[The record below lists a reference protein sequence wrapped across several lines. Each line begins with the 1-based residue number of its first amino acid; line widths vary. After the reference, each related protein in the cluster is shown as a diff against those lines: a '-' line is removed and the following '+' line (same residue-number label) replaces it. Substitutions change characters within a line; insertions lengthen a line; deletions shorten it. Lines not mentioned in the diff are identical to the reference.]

1 KPIPEQFVHKIMDDL
16 SISSDVSDLMA
27 KAAEVVIPP
36 TPVVVEEQPP
46 VVVDPTGPKAI
57 ISLEQLEQFEAA
69 ESAVGRVELLQ
80 TALGVQHYPVNP
92 RTSVLVDF
100 CFGVLNFAR
109 DDAHL
114 PPDKTLCLLTLAHEL
129 YMYSTQ
135 PLPAAESEAS
145 LSEPVPSSP
154 DEKTEPE
161 ENGQTVVVK
170 VLPSVAPA
178 DAYPM
183 VEQAYEQFKDKI
195 RRASGVMTCTTQSDE
210 QSTDETP
217 SPPASIATPF
227 SPTEVAQIVAFF
239 TSTFFRHLRAYQF
252 LSRVARPGVVR
263 EKALVVE
270 TPLRPAALAD
280 ATMSP

>member
-1 KPIPEQFVHKIMDDL
+1 MP
-16 SISSDVSDLMA
+16 
-27 KAAEVVIPP
+27 KAVEVVTPP

-46 VVVDPTGPKAI
+46 TAEEPPRPKTL
-57 ISLEQLEQFEAA
+57 ISLDQLEQFEAT
-69 ESAVGRVELLQ
+69 ESAEGRVKLLQ

-114 PPDKTLCLLTLAHEL
+114 PPDKTLGLLTLAHEL
-129 YMYSTQ
+129 YIYSTQ
-135 PLPAAESEAS
+135 PLQVPAADAEAS
-145 LSEPVPSSP
+145 LSEPVALPL
-154 DEKTEPE
+154 DERIDPEDTGQTEE
-161 ENGQTVVVK
+161 TVVVK
-170 VLPSVAPA
+170 VLLSDAPA
-178 DAYPM
+178 DAYPT

-195 RRASGVMTCTTQSDE
+195 RRASGVVNFTAQSEE
-210 QSTDETP
+210 QSAAGEI
-217 SPPASIATPF
+217 PPASAATPLT
-227 SPTEVAQIVAFF
+227 PAEVAQIVAFF

-252 LSRVARPGVVR
+252 LSRVARPSVVS

-270 TPLRPAALAD
+270 TPLYPAALAD